1 MYARNVQRSEP
12 VMVDN
17 SDDVIQ
23 LVTERFERRMAEENG
38 KMRVEMATEFGKV
51 RSEMATE
58 FGKVRSEMAT
68 GFGGLR
74 AEMIDRNAELLKWG
88 LLFGVTQTAALAG
101 VMALL
106 R

>member
-1 MYARNVQRSEP
+1 MYARHVQRAGA

-38 KMRVEMATEFGKV
+38 KLRVEMATEFGKV
-51 RSEMATE
+51 RAEMATE
-58 FGKVRSEMAT
+58 FGRVRAEIAT

-74 AEMIDRNAELLKWG
+74 SEMIDRNAELLKWG
-88 LLFGVTQTAALAG
+88 LVFGATQTAALAG